1 MNYYKH
7 TASIFLF
14 VSFLFSCATSE
25 KISTAKEV
33 EKWEEQAARVTIIRD
48 DFGVPHVYGKTDAD
62 AVFGLLYAQC
72 EDDFNRVERNYLW
85 ATGRLAE
92 VEGEEMLY
100 SDLRARLFMTKEEAI
115 ANYESSPEWLKA
127 LCRAFADGINY
138 YLHTH
143 PEVKPKL
150 LTHFEPW
157 MPMYF
162 SEGSIGGDIES
173 VSTKSIK
180 AFYEDNK
187 SLGLNSYGSGLV
199 KPALLEEPKGS
210 NGFAI
215 SGEHTASGNAMLLI
229 NPHTS
234 FFFRGE
240 VHAVSEEGLNAYG
253 AVTWGQ
259 FFIYQGFNDKTG
271 WMHTSAYA
279 DVIDEFE
286 ETIVKENGKLYYKY
300 GDKKR
305 PVATSEVTMS
315 YKEGGAVKQKTFTT
329 YRTHH
334 GPITHKNGDKWV
346 ATALM
351 WKPVEALIQ
360 SYTRT
365 KKSNLEEF
373 NQMMQMRTNSS
384 NGTVYA
390 DAEGNIAYYHGNFFP
405 IRDTT
410 FDYTK
415 PVDGSNPKTDW
426 QGLHALHETIIVENP
441 PNGWVQ
447 NCNSTPFTSA
457 GVYSPKQEDYPVY
470 MSQSPENFR
479 GVHAIRLLKKA
490 DNLTLDKLIKLAY
503 DPYLP
508 GFEVLIP
515 GLIQAYESENP
526 QDPKLKE
533 AMKVMRSWDYAV
545 SKESVAMS
553 LAHFYALN
561 TSKNGS
567 APKGINLM
575 ERFDYY
581 AKASPEKE
589 RLALFQQTIEQLE
602 KNFGQWNT
610 PWGEIN
616 RYQRINGDIQQA
628 FNDSLPSLP
637 IGMASGNWGAL
648 ASYGANTYDTKCLYG
663 TSGNSFVAVVEFGDK
678 VKAKSLLAGGQSGNP
693 DSPHFDDQAQRY
705 ADVKFKDVAYYLE
718 DVEKRAKATYH
729 PGQKQRSEK

>member
-1 MNYYKH
+1 MRHFLK
-7 TASIFLF
+7 SQGFLF
-14 VSFLFSCATSE
+14 LFIILLSSCTLKGKTDSAT
-25 KISTAKEV
+25 EV
-33 EKWEEQAARVTIIRD
+33 AKWEEQAERVTIIRD

-85 ATGRLAE
+85 AIGRLAE

-100 SDLRARLFMTKEEAI
+100 SDLRARLYMSEEEAI
-115 ANYESSPEWLKA
+115 AQYEQSPEWLKE
-127 LCRAFADGINY
+127 LCQAFADGINY
-138 YLHTH
+138 YLYTH
-143 PEVKPKL
+143 PEVKPRL
-150 LTHFEPW
+150 LTRFEPW

-173 VSTKSIK
+173 VSTKGIK

-187 SLGLNSYGSGLV
+187 SLGLNSYGHGLV
-199 KPALLEEPKGS
+199 QPALLEEPKGS
-210 NGFAI
+210 NGFSI
-215 SGEHTASGNAMLLI
+215 SGKHTASGNAMLLI

-259 FFIYQGFNDKTG
+259 FFVYQGFNEKTG

-286 ETIVKENGKLYYKY
+286 ETIVKQDGKLYYKY
-300 GDKKR
+300 GEELR
-305 PVATSEVTMS
+305 PVTTSEVAL
-315 YKEGGAVKQKTFTT
+315 YFKDGEERKQKTFTT

-351 WKPVEALIQ
+351 WKPVDALIQ

-365 KKSNLEEF
+365 KKSNLKEF
-373 NQMMQMRTNSS
+373 NEMMEMRTNSS
-384 NGTVYA
+384 NATVYA
-390 DAEGNIAYYHGNFFP
+390 DADGNIAYYHGNFFP
-405 IRDTT
+405 KRDTS
-410 FDYTK
+410 FDYSK

-426 QGLHALHETIIVENP
+426 NGLHSLEETIRVINP
-441 PNGWVQ
+441 PNGWIQ

-457 GVYSPKQEDYPVY
+457 AEFSPKKEDYPVY
-470 MSQSPENFR
+470 MAPSPENYR
-479 GVHAIRLLKKA
+479 GVHAIRLLEKA
-490 DNLTLDKLIKLAY
+490 DNLTLDKLIELAY

-515 GLIQAYESENP
+515 GLVKAYDKQQPN
-526 QDPKLKE
+526 DPNLKE
-533 AMKVMRSWDYAV
+533 AIEVMRNWNYAV

-553 LAHFYALN
+553 LAHFYATNSLR
-561 TSKNGS
+561 NGS
-567 APKGINLM
+567 APKGLNLM
-575 ERFDYY
+575 ERFEYY
-581 AKASPEKE
+581 SKISPEEE
-589 RLALFQQTIEQLE
+589 RLELFRQTLTQIE
-602 KNFGQWNT
+602 KDFGQWNT

-628 FNDSLPSLP
+628 FNDTKPSIP
-637 IGMASGNWGAL
+637 VGMASGNWGAL
-648 ASYGANTYDTKCLYG
+648 ASYGANTYNTKRLYG

-678 VKAKSLLAGGQSGNP
+678 VKAKTMLAGGQSGNP
-693 DSPHFDDQAQRY
+693 ASPHFADQAQRY
-705 ADVKFKDVAYYLE
+705 ADIKFKDVAYYRE
-718 DVEKRAKATYH
+718 DVEKRARKTYH
-729 PGQKQRSEK
+729 PGQEEAK